1 MKIREVC
8 FDLDDTLIPN
18 TYKYHAPILK
28 CAMIVV
34 RTLGHKS
41 KYPPEL
47 LKIQTDIDQELVAE
61 KGFSTDRFPTSWVL
75 TYERLATLAGL
86 PVDPKVVEKLRRA
99 ASEFQRGPF
108 KMFPG
113 AKRVL
118 RRLAKDGRKLHVI
131 TAGDETLQRRKI
143 AEAGVADYVHTVH
156 VTPMKKKDIL
166 ASIVRDRPAE
176 GMMVGDSKKSDI
188 LPAIELGMAAAW
200 LPSETWSFVNADI
213 DETKYHRITAVT
225 DLPDLLRKIETA
237 P

>member
-1 MKIREVC
+1 MKIRDVC

-41 KYPPEL
+41 KYPPDL
-47 LKIQTDIDQELVAE
+47 LQLQLGIDQELVAE
-61 KGFSTDRFPTSWVL
+61 KGFSTDRFPMSWVL
-75 TYERLATLAGL
+75 TYERLAALAGM
-86 PVDPKVVEKLRRA
+86 PVDPKVVERLRRT

-108 KMFPG
+108 RMFPG
-113 AKRVL
+113 AKRML
-118 RRLAKDGRKLHVI
+118 RRLSKDGRRLHVI
-131 TAGDETLQRRKI
+131 TAGDEALQRRKI
-143 AEAGVADYVHTVH
+143 AEAGIADYVDTVH

-176 GMMVGDSKKSDI
+176 GVMVGDSKKSDI
-188 LPAIELGMAAAW
+188 LPAIELGMTAVW

-213 DETKYHRITAVT
+213 DETKYHRIAAVT
-225 DLPDLLRKIETA
+225 ELPGLLRKIETA
-237 P
+237 